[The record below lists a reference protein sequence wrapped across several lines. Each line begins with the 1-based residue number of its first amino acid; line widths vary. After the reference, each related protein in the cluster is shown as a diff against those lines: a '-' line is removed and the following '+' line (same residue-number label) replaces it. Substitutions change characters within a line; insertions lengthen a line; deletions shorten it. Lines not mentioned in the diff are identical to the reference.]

1 MKRTLTLALGL
12 VIGASFATQAI
23 AQDAFPDTQENHWA
37 YEALA
42 KMKAAGLLV
51 GYPDGY
57 FRGGRPASRYEMAVA
72 LHALWQHL
80 KGMMDGYE
88 TRIKALETMPEQDL
102 SAIKKMLEDM
112 RAEMAGMKAWGDDIA
127 NLKKMASTFEK
138 ELASM
143 GVDIEALKKSV
154 NDIASRV
161 TALEKRKPAV
171 DIHGDVGMFMWGG
184 YSTDGLS
191 GITVDGRP
199 TGFNTNTG
207 NASSVDN
214 DWGMYHE
221 GHIALTGTNDTGPKW
236 KVVLATGNMLD
247 GDSNNDGFSS
257 GGFGSQSTTNTGVA
271 WNSDPD
277 STTYL
282 QEFNAWWDFSI
293 GGQTGNFKMG
303 RQGGQAGA
311 FFLKRPDV
319 TPYYSNQYWDNHDW
333 MYDGA
338 TANFNFG
345 GTNLK
350 MWVGTVGT
358 QETDDGDTIQPMTAG
373 RVGHA
378 FTPGDISGDGSN
390 DERPRGLGFGEMWVD
405 SMFGATLG
413 IKLTEKGTLNLNWI
427 QLDNKN
433 DNNNDGP
440 GGVNRTVVYGGE
452 LGFNL
457 GSWMLNAGYSQS
469 NLNNDDTVLVDDN
482 NAAMWASLSTKSD
495 KWGIELGARSIEPQ
509 FAAPGDWG
517 RLGIWWNPTDIEG
530 FYVKA
535 NFALSDRMM
544 IHGSAEM
551 YQGSNTDIGGN
562 VGLTSDDEI
571 SSYKLDLIYKLS
583 ENVNFWVGA
592 ELVKW
597 TLVDRAAPGDGT
609 GGGFSGGDVDER
621 WYNIGFRYN
630 MSENAWWSVRW
641 QMSDYESNGIAGMG
655 AFGSN
660 GDAKGGLISSTLG
673 IKF

>member
-23 AQDAFPDTQENHWA
+23 AQDAFPDTPENHWA

-42 KMKAAGLLV
+42 KMKNAGLLV

-88 TRIKALETMPEQDL
+88 TRIKTLENQPEQDL
-102 SAIKKMLEDM
+102 SSIKKMLEDM

-154 NDIASRV
+154 NDLAARV

-171 DIHGDVGMFMWGG
+171 DIHGDVGMWMWGG
-184 YSTDGLS
+184 YSTDGNV

-199 TGFNTNTG
+199 TGFNTQTG
-207 NASSVDN
+207 NSSSVDN
-214 DWGMYHE
+214 DFGFLHE
-221 GHIALTGTNDTGPKW
+221 GHLALTGTNDTGPKW
-236 KVVLATGNMLD
+236 KAVLAIGNMLD
-247 GDSNNDGFSS
+247 GEFNNDGFGSTS
-257 GGFGSQSTTNTGVA
+257 FGSQSTTASGAA
-271 WNSDPD
+271 WRDD
-277 STTYL
+277 RDQAIYF
-282 QEFNAWWDFSI
+282 QEFSAWWDFNI
-293 GGQTGNFKMG
+293 GGQTGSFKMG
-303 RQGGQAGA
+303 RQGGQVGN
-311 FFLKRPDV
+311 FFLKRPDT
-319 TPYYSNQYWDNHDW
+319 TPYYSNQYWDNRDW
-333 MYDGA
+333 LYDGG

-350 MWVGTVGT
+350 MWVGRVGS
-358 QETDDGDTIQPMTAG
+358 QETNNGDTIQPMYAG
-373 RVGHA
+373 RIDHP
-378 FTPGDISGDGSN
+378 FYPGEED
-390 DERPRGLGFGEMWVD
+390 RPRGLSSNGMFVE

-427 QLDNKN
+427 QLDDKN
-433 DNNNDGP
+433 EGLSDGI
-440 GGVNRTVVYGGE
+440 GGGANRVVVYGGE
-452 LGFNL
+452 FGFNL

-469 NLNNDDTVLVDDN
+469 NVNSDDTVLVDDD

-535 NFALSDRMM
+535 NFALNDNLMV
-544 IHGSAEM
+544 HGSAEM
-551 YQGSNTDIGGN
+551 YTGSDTSIGGF

-571 SSYKLDLIYKLS
+571 SSYKLDLVYKLS

-592 ELVKW
+592 EIVQW

-609 GGGFSGGDVDER
+609 SGGFIGGEVDER

-641 QMSDYESNGIAGMG
+641 QISDYDSNGVEGMDP
-655 AFGSN
+655 FGFGGST
-660 GDAKGGLISSTLG
+660 AKGGLISSTLG